1 MIWWRNI
8 GNKGKANEIISG
20 SGSTTTI
27 ITLAYRHM
35 VVNRVT
41 GEIGKTV
48 KNNARIGEKIEIQIN
63 RHENEHEIPQ
73 KD

>member
-1 MIWWRNI
+1 
-8 GNKGKANEIISG
+8 
-20 SGSTTTI
+20 
-27 ITLAYRHM
+27 M

-48 KNNARIGEKIEIQIN
+48 KNNAGIGEKIEIQIN
-63 RHENEHEIPQ
+63 RHENKHGVPQ

>member
-1 MIWWRNI
+1 
-8 GNKGKANEIISG
+8 
-20 SGSTTTI
+20 
-27 ITLAYRHM
+27 M

-41 GEIGKTV
+41 GEIEKTV
-48 KNNARIGEKIEIQIN
+48 KNNARTGGKIEIQIN